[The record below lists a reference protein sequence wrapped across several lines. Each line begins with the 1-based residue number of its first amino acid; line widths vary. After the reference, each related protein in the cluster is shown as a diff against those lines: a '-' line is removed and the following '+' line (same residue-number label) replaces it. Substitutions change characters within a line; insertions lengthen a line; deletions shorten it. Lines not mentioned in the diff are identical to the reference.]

1 MKKLLLLVL
10 MGMLATSSFGQ
21 AIVWV
26 AAGESGDW
34 DVDANWDSG
43 FYPSFPGD
51 EVVFNGASSAN
62 CIVNGAQTAGLL
74 TTGNGDADYE
84 GKLIITAG
92 SSLKTTST
100 RWAAIG
106 WTRKTTLIVEA
117 GALLQTRSHL
127 WLAFNPG
134 AKSFIELHGTIDVGG
149 YEDPNATPPITASG
163 GMFGVNFEGK
173 ANADSEAKLRIHNG
187 GHLKLSQL
195 TGSGASPNNSFNG
208 TIADGS
214 VEILAGGKI
223 TLPEDRTGDFNAYI
237 SAGKIITPGGNAV
250 VAYDAIENLT
260 TVTSDAPLST
270 ESFNSLNFEAYPNPS
285 SDVVYISSK
294 STITKVTVRNIL
306 GQSVLQTKNTATL
319 NIANLQSGIYLV
331 SVEDETGNTGTK
343 KIIKK

>member
-10 MGMLATSSFGQ
+10 ATCLTTASLAQINWTNGGGTGFWNDDS
-21 AIVWV
+21 
-26 AAGESGDW
+26 
-34 DVDANWDSG
+34 NWDSG
-43 FYPSFPGD
+43 FYPDFPGD
-51 EVVFNGASSAN
+51 EAVFDGNVSSDN
-62 CIVNGAQTAGLL
+62 CIVSENQTVGLFTAGV
-74 TTGNGDADYE
+74 GGADYE
-84 GKLIITAG
+84 GVLTVKSGVTLETTG
-92 SSLKTTST
+92 S

-106 WTRKTTLIVEA
+106 WTKKMTMVIESGATFKTT
-117 GALLQTRSHL
+117 SHL

-134 AKSFIELHGTIDVGG
+134 AKSFVELHGTIEVGQ
-149 YEDPNATPPITASG
+149 
-163 GMFGVNFEGK
+163 MFGVNFEAKGD
-173 ANADSEAKLRIHNG
+173 ANSEAKLRIYDG
-187 GHLKLSQL
+187 GHLKLAQL
-195 TGSGASPNNSFNG
+195 TGAAASPNNSFNG
-208 TIADGS
+208 TISENS
-214 VEILAGGKI
+214 VEVLAGGKI
-223 TLPEDRTGDFNAYI
+223 TLPGDRTGDFNAYI

-250 VAYDAIENLT
+250 VTYDANEDLT